1 MIFELSLNW
10 LRSNEKNC
18 KLNYVVRQHGSKR
31 RRPIK
36 KFIIQ
41 ISPFFLIIGA
51 LLQGCGSDRVI
62 VQISTELGNITIEI
76 YEKEAPLTAANFL
89 RYVDEG
95 LFKDSKFYRVVTK
108 SNQPQNDIKIEVIQG
123 GLFTEEK
130 MYEPIAH
137 ETTEKTGILH
147 KDGFISMA
155 RNEPGTATSEF
166 FICVGDQPELDFGGK
181 RNPDGQGF
189 AAFGKVIE
197 GMDVVREIQQQPE
210 IEQMLNHQVHI
221 LNISRKSS

>member
-1 MIFELSLNW
+1 M
-10 LRSNEKNC
+10 
-18 KLNYVVRQHGSKR
+18 
-31 RRPIK
+31 
-36 KFIIQ
+36 
-41 ISPFFLIIGA
+41 
-51 LLQGCGSDRVI
+51 QGCGSDRVI

-95 LFKDSKFYRVVTK
+95 LFKDAMFYRVVTK

-147 KDGFISMA
+147 KDGVISMA

-166 FICVGDQPELDFGGK
+166 FICVGGQPELDFGGK

-210 IEQMLNHQVHI
+210 IEQMLTHQVLI
-221 LNISRKSS
+221 KSISRKGL